1 LLVSVEAY
9 RKEEAIVMN
18 LDRTKSGASA
28 AKPTSYKGFYTLYI
42 TLLLLF
48 NKT

>member
-1 LLVSVEAY
+1 
-9 RKEEAIVMN
+9 MN
-18 LDRTKSGASA
+18 PHRTESGASA
-28 AKPTSYKGFYTLYI
+28 AKPTSYKGFHTLYT